1 MFQAAAG
8 SDVGNL
14 PGSST
19 SRPPIDLTAPTS
31 DQPSMPP
38 STAGDALLAAQLQEE
53 DQVAMQTSC
62 NVCTNTVL
70 SSKSADFL
78 ALD

>member
-1 MFQAAAG
+1 
-8 SDVGNL
+8 
-14 PGSST
+14 
-19 SRPPIDLTAPTS
+19 
-31 DQPSMPP
+31 MPP
-38 STAGDALLAAQLQEE
+38 SIAGDALLAAQLQEE